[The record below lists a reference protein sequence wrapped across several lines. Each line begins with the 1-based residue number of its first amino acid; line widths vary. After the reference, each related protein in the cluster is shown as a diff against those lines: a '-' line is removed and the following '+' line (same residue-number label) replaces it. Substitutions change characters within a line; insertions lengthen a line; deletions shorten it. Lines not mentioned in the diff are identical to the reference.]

1 MDVVSVR
8 QEIGE
13 EIMGWVACCV
23 LIALLLPM
31 AGMLYLDILEA
42 KNEAKRALQKL
53 EKIEQRIE
61 RKQRDKDRK
70 EPDAFADNPVFDR
83 RIKPNGYKYRIDV

>member
-1 MDVVSVR
+1 VVSVH

-31 AGMLYLDILEA
+31 GAMLYMDILDA
-42 KNEAKRALQKL
+42 KHETKAQL
-53 EKIEQRIE
+53 EKVEKLRREVE
-61 RKQRDKDRK
+61 RMKRDTDRS
-70 EPDAFADNPVFDR
+70 DTDR
-83 RIKPNGYKYRIDV
+83 SK

>member
-1 MDVVSVR
+1 
-8 QEIGE
+8 
-13 EIMGWVACCV
+13 MGWVACCI

-31 AGMLYLDILEA
+31 GGMLYLDILEA
-42 KNEAKRALQKL
+42 KNETKRVLQKL

-70 EPDAFADNPVFDR
+70 EPDAISDNPVFDR

>member
-1 MDVVSVR
+1 VVSVH

-31 AGMLYLDILEA
+31 GGMLYLDILDA
-42 KNEAKRALQKL
+42 KHEVKAQS
-53 EKIEQRIE
+53 EKIERLRRQIE
-61 RKQRDKDRK
+61 RKQRDK
-70 EPDAFADNPVFDR
+70 EPSNISDNPIFDR
-83 RIKPNGYKYRIDV
+83 VRRPLSLSMPKPDKLE